1 MAKDLYI
8 DASHPDET
16 RVVLK
21 SENQIEEYEYENRNK
36 LYLKNN
42 IYLGKVSRIEPSLQ
56 AAFVNYGKQR
66 HGFLAF
72 NDIQTDYYQIPH
84 DDKDKL
90 KKDEEKLRIELK
102 EKNNIEESEKNLN
115 TTPVESSL
123 SENKININANQE
135 KPKEEILPLEK
146 NNQFNELKKRYGIR
160 RYKIQEVIKPDQI
173 VLVQILKDERG
184 QKGAALTTFI
194 SLAGKY
200 TVLMPN
206 TPKGGGISRKISNS
220 DDRKKIRNILQ
231 QINIPETMGM
241 IVRTAGLNKTKNEIN
256 NDVTNTI
263 GVWEEIKD
271 KAVKSNAPALVYE
284 EGDVIKRALRDIY
297 DNETRNVI
305 VEGNEGYQKA
315 KNFMKLLMPHN
326 LKKVKKYRGKT
337 PLFHDANIEKKL
349 NQIFDPTI
357 KLESGGYIVIN
368 PTEALI
374 SIDINSGQS
383 TKEVNIEKTALKTN
397 LEAADEISRQIKIRD
412 LSGLIVI
419 DFIDMINFYNRKM
432 VEKKLRDKLKDDRA
446 RIQFGR
452 ISNFGL
458 LEMTRQRLRESSIKW
473 NMVLS
478 LDSFAQKIVKKA
490 EELSFSNKA
499 KIVNIEISE
508 KVKIYIE
515 KYLKKEIEYFTKK
528 HKFEINLLSNKNL
541 IIPEYKIDLLNK
553 NKKVIKKVY
562 NIEDIEK
569 ITNKPNEQRMKF
581 SKNRYNKNYNKKGKF
596 REKFK
601 YKSNV
606 EKKYFDNNKKSV
618 SY

>member
-90 KKDEEKLRIELK
+90 KKDEKKLRIELK

-115 TTPVESSL
+115 TTSVESSL

-206 TPKGGGISRKISNS
+206 TPKGGGISRKIANS

-383 TKEVNIEKTALKTN
+383 TKEINIEKTALKTN

-478 LDSFAQKIVKKA
+478 LDSFSQKIVKKA

-569 ITNKPNEQRMKF
+569 RTNKPNDQRMKF
-581 SKNRYNKNYNKKGKF
+581 SKNKYNKNYNKKGKF
-596 REKFK
+596 REKFNN
-601 YKSNV
+601 KSNV
-606 EKKYFDNNKKSV
+606 EKKYFDNNKKLAN
-618 SY
+618 Y